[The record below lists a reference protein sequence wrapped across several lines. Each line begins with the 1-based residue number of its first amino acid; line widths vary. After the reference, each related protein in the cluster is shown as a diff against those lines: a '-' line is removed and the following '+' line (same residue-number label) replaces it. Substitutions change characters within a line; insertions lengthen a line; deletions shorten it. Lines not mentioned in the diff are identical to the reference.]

1 MTMCNYQ
8 WFSIFAT
15 EKKFMKKMKKINRFV
30 VMALAMAAP
39 LLGNA
44 QVTELEGKLRT
55 QNTDTTEGWK
65 VDGVFSLTA
74 SQTSLTNWAAGGN
87 NSVSGNALFSIHA
100 NYIKS
105 KNTWEN
111 SLDLGYGIMKQGEEE
126 NFRKTDDRVDFLSK
140 YGREAIKNF
149 YYSAMLNFKTQ
160 MYVGKQYGDDTIKI
174 SNFLAP
180 AYVVGAIGMDYKPNN
195 HFSAFIAPF
204 TSKTTIVNDQS
215 LADRGL
221 FGVKAAV
228 RDEDGTK
235 IKDGEKIF
243 SEFGG
248 YIRLIYTRSDFEAE
262 FLKNVTFTTKA
273 DFFSNYLN
281 EPQNIDVSWE
291 TQITMKVNKFI
302 TLSLN
307 THLMYDDNIHT
318 FKTDADG
325 NKVEHG
331 AKVQFKEIAGVGIQ
345 YKF

>member
-1 MTMCNYQ
+1 
-8 WFSIFAT
+8 
-15 EKKFMKKMKKINRFV
+15 MKKINRFV

-39 LLGNA
+39 LFGNA
-44 QVTELEGKLRT
+44 QVTDLEGKLRT
-55 QNTDTTEGWK
+55 QNADSIQGWK
-65 VDGVFSLTA
+65 TNGVFSLTA

-87 NSVSGNALFSIHA
+87 NSISGNALFSINA
-100 NYIKS
+100 NYRNG
-105 KNTWEN
+105 KNTWDN
-111 SLDLGYGIMKQGEEE
+111 SLDLGYGIMKQGEEKD
-126 NFRKTDDRVDFLSK
+126 FRKTDDRVDFLSK
-140 YGREAIKNF
+140 YGREAVKNF

-180 AYVVGAIGMDYKPNN
+180 AYIIGAIGMDYKPNN
-195 HFSAFIAPF
+195 YFSAFIAPI

-221 FGVKAAV
+221 FGVKAAEL
-228 RDEDGTK
+228 DENGVK
-235 IKDGEKIF
+235 IKDGEKIY

-248 YIRLIYTRSDFEAE
+248 YLRLIYTRSDFKAE
-262 FLKNVTFTTKA
+262 ILKNVTFTTKA
-273 DFFSNYLN
+273 DFFSNYLKD
-281 EPQNIDVSWE
+281 PQNIDVSWE
-291 TQITMKVNKFI
+291 TQITMKVNKYI
-302 TLSLN
+302 SLSLN
-307 THLMYDDNIHT
+307 THLIYDDNIHT